1 MPSPVPGLAPS
12 WTTASPVATAA
23 RTERSRLLVRRE
35 LVDRVEDPQ
44 PRAHGA
50 LGIVLVG
57 HGRAED
63 GHYGVADELLHR
75 AAVPLDLAGDAFVV
89 GAERGAHVLGV
100 RLVGAG
106 READEVD
113 EEHGDDLALLAGRRR
128 LERRA
133 AGEAEAR
140 ALRVLLAAVR
150 ADDHRASVRTW
161 HKADTSA
168 KDRGGYVRG
177 MDEARSVL
185 RRLERIEALERRGS
199 PAELMLAELRELV
212 AEAEAWVRVEPGPT
226 DGAEDAIER
235 LRQAVADPE
244 STRRTLL
251 A

>member
-1 MPSPVPGLAPS
+1 M
-12 WTTASPVATAA
+12 
-23 RTERSRLLVRRE
+23 R
-35 LVDRVEDPQ
+35 DR
-44 PRAHGA
+44 
-50 LGIVLVG
+50 
-57 HGRAED
+57 RAED
-63 GHYGVADELLHR
+63 RHHGVADELLDR
-75 AAVPLDLAGDAFVV
+75 AAEALDLAGDALVV
-89 GAERGAHVLGV
+89 RAERGANVFRVGP
-100 RLVGAG
+100 VGAG
-106 READEVD
+106 REAHEVD
-113 EEHGDDLALLAGRRR
+113 EEHGDDLALLAARRC
-128 LERRA
+128 LERGA

-168 KDRGGYVRG
+168 KDLRGYVRR

-226 DGAEDAIER
+226 EGAEDAIER
-235 LRQAVADPE
+235 LRQAVGDSECAG
-244 STRRTLL
+244 RTLL